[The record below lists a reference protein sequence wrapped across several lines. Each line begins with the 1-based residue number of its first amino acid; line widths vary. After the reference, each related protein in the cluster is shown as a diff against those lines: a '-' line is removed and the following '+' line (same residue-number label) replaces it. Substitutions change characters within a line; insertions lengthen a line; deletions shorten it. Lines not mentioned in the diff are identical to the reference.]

1 MPALFRRRQVWLPT
15 LAGTLLL
22 LAMAALLLASAVMG
36 LAGFLRVDEPARGV
50 DGRGARTLVVEG
62 WLDQADLD
70 QAIAAV
76 RNGHYE
82 RVLTTGAPV
91 ESWSGEPVWKSFAER
106 AAGYLQAHGLS
117 GVPVIAVPAP
127 KSAQDRTF
135 LSAVMVR
142 EWAQRNG
149 LTLDAIDLYSAGV
162 HTRRSRVLYRMAL
175 GPTVEVG
182 VLAAAPH
189 EYDARR
195 WWASSNGAKT
205 VVGEA
210 LSLAWTACCFW
221 PAAPGTHEER
231 WAVPESAPK

>member
-1 MPALFRRRQVWLPT
+1 M
-15 LAGTLLL
+15 
-22 LAMAALLLASAVMG
+22 
-36 LAGFLRVDEPARGV
+36 
-50 DGRGARTLVVEG
+50 
-62 WLDQADLD
+62 
-70 QAIAAV
+70 
-76 RNGHYE
+76 
-82 RVLTTGAPV
+82 LTTGGPI

-142 EWAQRNG
+142 DWAQRSG

-162 HTRRSRVLYRMAL
+162 HARRSRALYRLAL

-182 VLAAAPH
+182 VLAASPRT
-189 EYDARR
+189 YDAQR

-210 LSLAWTACCFW
+210 PARLTACCFW

-231 WAVPESAPK
+231 WAVPQSAPK